1 MTIQTWRFPALT
13 IAAVSA
19 ALLGGCVDDAEVA
32 SANIRKAADNFEI
45 NRRVVFY
52 NGITDSYI
60 LTVEGFCSMDLN
72 SAGTAFNVICKTG
85 PGEYKRHTLVLADN
99 VSAFVEQ
106 LDAAKVSAYHYR
118 VTFKP
123 QSIIPDVDFRGSA
136 DELTTNSSEAM
147 Q

>member
-1 MTIQTWRFPALT
+1 MTTPHLKK
-13 IAAVSA
+13 A
-19 ALLGGCVDDAEVA
+19 ALAVLLASVLMAGSCEDDAKIA
-32 SANIRKAADNFEI
+32 SANLSKAADNFEI

-60 LTVEGFCSMDLN
+60 LTVEGRCSIDLN
-72 SAGTAFNVICKTG
+72 NAGTAFNVICKTG

-99 VSAFVEQ
+99 TSAFVEQ
-106 LDAAKVSAYHYR
+106 LDSAKVSAYHYR

-123 QSIIPDVDFRGSA
+123 QTIIPDVDFRGSLE
-136 DELTTNSSEAM
+136 ELTTNSSEAA

>member
-1 MTIQTWRFPALT
+1 MKRGFLFAV
-13 IAAVSA
+13 AASAMMVS
-19 ALLGGCVDDAEVA
+19 GCVDDAQIATANLTKA
-32 SANIRKAADNFEI
+32 SDNFEI

>member
-1 MTIQTWRFPALT
+1 MKRLLLIPALCLPLMAGSCDD
-13 IAAVSA
+13 AAVA
-19 ALLGGCVDDAEVA
+19 THNLK
-32 SANIRKAADNFEI
+32 KAADNFEI
-45 NRRVVFY
+45 NRRVVFF
-52 NGITDSYI
+52 NGITDKYI

-72 SAGTAFNVICKTG
+72 SAATAFNVICKTG
-85 PGEYKRHTLVLADN
+85 PSEYKRHTLVLSDN

-123 QSIIPDVDFRGSA
+123 QAIIPDVDFRG
-136 DELTTNSSEAM
+136 DLGELTTNSSELM